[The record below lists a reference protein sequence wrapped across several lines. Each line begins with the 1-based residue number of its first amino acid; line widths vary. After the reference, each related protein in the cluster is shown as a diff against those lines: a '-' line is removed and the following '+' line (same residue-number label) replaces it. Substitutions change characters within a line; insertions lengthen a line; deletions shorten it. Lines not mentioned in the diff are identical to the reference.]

1 MPGVTVKSHEP
12 FEVVLRRFKRQC
24 AKAGILTDVRKRQF
38 YEKPSIKRKK
48 KSLAAQKRAHKF
60 FQEENY

>member
-24 AKAGILTDVRKRQF
+24 AKAGIITEVRKRQF
-38 YEKPSIKRKK
+38 YEKPSIKKKK
-48 KSLAAQKRAHKF
+48 KSLAAQKRVQKLF
-60 FQEENY
+60 RENY